1 MNQVANANLFPA
13 CLTDSMIQ
21 LALRSRRSMASTS
34 VTVMIARS
42 GQVANVL
49 VSNGVKLGDR
59 VAAQTENSVTGLVLY
74 LATVARRRGV
84 SAAQHRLH
92 AERARILRHRCR
104 AHRSAV

>member
-34 VTVMIARS
+34 VMIARS

-59 VAAQTENSVTGLVLY
+59 VAAQTEKSVTGLVLY